1 MLLEFGPALRRAKSL
16 LVLHLSGNIG
26 LDDEVIMLLHERVH
40 AAPDVEIIHLDLNNR
55 KKKKKNN
62 VLDSDHTAL

>member
-26 LDDEVIMLLHERVH
+26 IDEEV
-40 AAPDVEIIHLDLNNR
+40 
-55 KKKKKNN
+55 KK
-62 VLDSDHTAL
+62 

>member
-26 LDDEVIMLLHERVH
+26 LDDEVINTLQDRVH
-40 AAPDVEIIHLDLNNR
+40 AAPDVEIIHLDLMN
-55 KKKKKNN
+55 KKKK
-62 VLDSDHTAL
+62 

>member
-26 LDDEVIMLLHERVH
+26 LNDEVIMQLHERVH
-40 AAPDVEIIHLDLNNR
+40 AAPDVEIIHLDLMNK

-62 VLDSDHTAL
+62 VLDSDNTAL